1 MIWISVICICIAI
14 PLSTYPS
21 VHQDS
26 DPNSNSIMDAII
38 FSLKYILWS
47 MSISW
52 ILYNCAI
59 NRGGILLKMSSAKFF
74 QPLSRLT
81 FCMYLTH
88 VMLIWFNVYQVRYPI
103 PANISTFVSLY
114 DMFVYFI
121 QIN

>member
-52 ILYNCAI
+52 ILYNCAL
-59 NRGGILLKMSSAKFF
+59 NRAGILVKIFSANILKPF
-74 QPLSRLT
+74 SRLS
-81 FCMYLTH
+81 FCSYLSH
-88 VMLIWFNVYQVRYPI
+88 LMLIWFNIYQVRYPI
-103 PANISTFVSLY
+103 HTNIVTIVSLNKI
-114 DMFVYFI
+114 FFTEI
-121 QIN
+121 K